1 MKPII
6 TVFTPAYNRAYT
18 IHKTY
23 ESLKRQTNK
32 NFKWLIV
39 DDGST
44 DNTKELIEKWLQEKN
59 DFEIVYI
66 YQENQGM
73 HGAHNTAYENI
84 DTELNVC
91 IDSDDYM
98 PDDAIEKILS
108 FWNVNRNDK
117 LAGIIAL
124 DAYESGEVIGS
135 KFPDGLKETTLFE
148 VNEKY
153 KIPGDKKLIYR
164 TELAKKYPYPLFKGE
179 KYVGL
184 AYKYYKLD
192 QDYSLAVMNE
202 VVCIVEYM
210 EDGSSRNMFSQYVK
224 NPKGFAFY
232 RIENMKNP
240 KASLKYK
247 FKENIHYVSSSI
259 ISKDKNFIKK
269 SPCKIL
275 TALASPLGFL
285 LYLYILKS
293 TKSEG
298 ISSKENS

>member
-32 NFKWLIV
+32 NFKWLII

-59 DFEIVYI
+59 DFEIIYI

-164 TELAKKYPYPLFKGE
+164 SELTTQYPYPIFEGE
-179 KYVGL
+179 KYVSL
-184 AYKYYKLD
+184 AYKYAKLDSKYKLA
-192 QDYSLAVMNE
+192 LMNE
-202 VVCIVEYM
+202 VVCNVEYM
-210 EDGSSRNMFSQYVK
+210 EDGSSLNMLKQYRR
-224 NPKGFAFY
+224 NPKGFAFI
-232 RIENMKNP
+232 RIDNMKNP
-240 KASLKYK
+240 KASFKFK
-247 FKENIHYVSSSI
+247 FKECIHYVSSSF
-259 ISKDKNFIKK
+259 ISKNKNYLKET
-269 SPCKIL
+269 PCKIL
-275 TALASPLGFL
+275 TVLAIPVGYV
-285 LYLYILKS
+285 LYRYIIKS
-293 TKSEG
+293 TTEV
-298 ISSKENS
+298 